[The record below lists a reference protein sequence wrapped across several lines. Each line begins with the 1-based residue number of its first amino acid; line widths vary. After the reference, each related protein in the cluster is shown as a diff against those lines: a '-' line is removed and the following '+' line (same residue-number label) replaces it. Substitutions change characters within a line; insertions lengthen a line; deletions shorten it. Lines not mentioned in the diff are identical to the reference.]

1 MAGFAS
7 ISRDELV
14 EVNAMHGIKRWKAQG
29 GYGEALNIGFPLVV
43 SMISN
48 TVMTFTDRIFL
59 GNYSLEALAASL
71 PANVVAFLFL
81 SFFMGVSEYVNVFIA
96 QYTGACRPGE
106 VGRSLWQG
114 IWFCVPSGL
123 FLAALLFLA
132 EPMFRFGGHPPAIQR
147 LEVVYFQM
155 LSVGSLPCLLSLC
168 LSNFYA
174 GRGLT
179 KPVMLIS
186 MGSIFINVP
195 LDYCLINGVGP
206 FPEMGIAGAGLA
218 TVIGFVV
225 PLIVY
230 VLLIFTR
237 ENEALY
243 KVRSGWRFNRK
254 LFGRFLHYGLPGGVQ
269 FFLDMFAISFF
280 VFIVGRF
287 GPVELASTSAVFS
300 IYNIA
305 FLPTIGLHVAASI
318 MVGQAMGDNN
328 PDRAAFAT
336 HSVLHLALAYM
347 GVMAV
352 VFWVMPEFLL
362 NLFRARGA
370 GGQEFAAV
378 LAMGEVLMRY
388 CAFFTLLDA
397 VAIVYMG
404 GLKGAGDSRFIMV
417 VMGASSIVCIVV
429 PLLVLNG
436 LGVNS
441 IHGPWIFLLVYVL
454 ILASTFSF
462 RFVRGP
468 WRRIDIIGR
477 NKPEMG

>member
-1 MAGFAS
+1 MN
-7 ISRDELV
+7 V
-14 EVNAMHGIKRWKAQG
+14 IKRWHAQG
-29 GYGEALNIGFPLVV
+29 GYREALKIGFPLVV

-59 GNYSLEALAASL
+59 GNYSLDALGASL
-71 PANVVAFLFL
+71 PANVMAFLFL

-96 QYTGACRPGE
+96 QYTGACRPAD
-106 VGRSLWQG
+106 VGRALWQG
-114 IWFCVPSGL
+114 LWFSIPSGL

-132 EPMFRFGGHPPAIQR
+132 EPMFRLIDHPPAIQR
-147 LEVVYFQM
+147 LEIIYFQI
-155 LSVGSLPCLLSLC
+155 LTVGSMPCLLGLC

-195 LDYCLINGVGP
+195 LDYCLINGIGP

-218 TVIGFVV
+218 TVIGFIA

-237 ENEALY
+237 ANEAVY
-243 KVRSGWRFNRK
+243 KVRSAWRFDRK
-254 LFGRFLHYGLPGGVQ
+254 LFGRFLHFGLPGGVQ

-300 IYNIA
+300 IYNLA

-318 MVGQAMGDNN
+318 MVGQAMGDGN
-328 PDRAAFAT
+328 PDRGAFAT

-352 VFWVMPEFLL
+352 VFWVMPEFLV

-370 GGQEFAAV
+370 AAADFDKV
-378 LAMGEVLMRY
+378 LVLGEVLMRY
-388 CAFFTLLDA
+388 CAVFTLLDA
-397 VAIVYMG
+397 VAIIFMG
-404 GLKGAGDSRFIMV
+404 GLKGAGDTRFIMT
-417 VMGASSIVCIVV
+417 VMGLSSIVCIVI
-429 PLLVLNG
+429 PLLVLNK
-436 LGVNS
+436 LNVTS
-441 IHGPWIFLLVYVL
+441 IHGPWIFLLLYVT
-454 ILASTFSF
+454 ILASTFTL
-462 RFVRGP
+462 RFIKGP
-468 WRRIDIIGR
+468 WRRIDLIGR
-477 NKPEMG
+477 DKPEMG

>member
-1 MAGFAS
+1 MS
-7 ISRDELV
+7 V
-14 EVNAMHGIKRWKAQG
+14 IKRWHAQG
-29 GYGEALNIGFPLVV
+29 GYKEALNIGFPLVV

-71 PANVVAFLFL
+71 PASIMAFLFL

-96 QYTGACRPGE
+96 QYTGACRPAD
-106 VGRSLWQG
+106 VGRALWQG
-114 IWFCVPSGL
+114 IWFCAPSGL
-123 FLAALLFLA
+123 FLAALLFIADPL
-132 EPMFRFGGHPPAIQR
+132 FGLSGHPAPIRQ
-147 LEVVYFQM
+147 LEVIYFQI
-155 LSVGSLPCLLSLC
+155 LTVGSLPCLLGMC
-168 LSNFYA
+168 LSNFFA

-195 LDYCLINGVGP
+195 LDYCLINGIGP
-206 FPEMGIAGAGLA
+206 FPEMGIAGAGVA
-218 TVIGFVV
+218 TVIGFIV

-230 VLLIFTR
+230 GMLIFTR
-237 ENEALY
+237 KNEAVY
-243 KVRSGWRFNRK
+243 KVRSAWRFDRK
-254 LFGRFLHYGLPGGVQ
+254 LFGRFLHFGLPGGVQ

-300 IYNIA
+300 IYNLA

-328 PDRAAFAT
+328 PNRAAFAT

-347 GVMAV
+347 GFMAV

-362 NLFRARGA
+362 NLFRARGEA
-370 GGQEFAAV
+370 GVEFGDV
-378 LAMGEVLMRY
+378 LVMGEVLMRY
-388 CAFFTLLDA
+388 CALFTLLDA

-404 GLKGAGDSRFIMV
+404 GLKGAGDTRFIMA
-417 VMGASSIVCIVV
+417 VMGVSSIVCIVI
-429 PLLVLNG
+429 PLLILNG

-454 ILASTFSF
+454 ILASTFSL
-462 RFVRGP
+462 RFTKGP
-468 WRRIDIIGR
+468 WRRIDLIGR
-477 NKPEMG
+477 DTPERS

>member
-1 MAGFAS
+1 M
-7 ISRDELV
+7 V
-14 EVNAMHGIKRWKAQG
+14 ERWHAQG
-29 GYGEALNIGFPLVV
+29 GYREALNIGLPLVV

-59 GNYSLEALAASL
+59 GNYSLEALGASL
-71 PANVVAFLFL
+71 PANVMAFLFL

-96 QYTGACRPGE
+96 QYTGACRPGD
-106 VGRSLWQG
+106 VGRALWQG
-114 IWFCVPSGL
+114 IWFCIPSGL
-123 FLAALLFLA
+123 FLASLCLIA
-132 EPMFRFGGHPPAIQR
+132 EPMFRLGGHPPAIQR
-147 LEVVYFQM
+147 LEVVYFQI
-155 LSVGSLPCLLSLC
+155 LTVGSLPCLLGLC
-168 LSNFYA
+168 LSNFFA

-195 LDYCLINGVGP
+195 LDYCLINGIGP

-218 TVIGFVV
+218 TVIGFIV

-237 ENEALY
+237 RNEALF
-243 KVRSGWRFNRK
+243 KVRSAWRFDRK
-254 LFGRFLHYGLPGGVQ
+254 LFGRFLHFGLPGGVQ

-300 IYNIA
+300 IYNLA

-352 VFWVMPEFLL
+352 VFWFMPEFLL

-370 GGQEFAAV
+370 AGAEFDAV
-378 LAMGEVLMRY
+378 LGMGVVLMRY
-388 CAFFTLLDA
+388 CAVFTLLDA
-397 VAIVYMG
+397 VAIIYMG
-404 GLKGAGDSRFIMV
+404 GLKGAGDTRFIMAV
-417 VMGASSIVCIVV
+417 ISASSVFCIVI

-436 LGVNS
+436 LGVTS
-441 IHGPWIFLLVYVL
+441 IHGPWIFLLGYVM
-454 ILASTFSF
+454 ILAFTFAL
-462 RFVRGP
+462 RFNRGP
-468 WRRIDIIGR
+468 WRRIDLIGR
-477 NKPEMG
+477 GKLEMG

>member
-1 MAGFAS
+1 MNM
-7 ISRDELV
+7 V
-14 EVNAMHGIKRWKAQG
+14 KRWHARG
-29 GYGEALNIGFPLVV
+29 GYREALNIGFPLVV

-59 GNYSLEALAASL
+59 GNYSLESLGASL
-71 PANVVAFLFL
+71 PANIMAFLFL

-96 QYTGACRPGE
+96 QYTGACRPAD
-106 VGRSLWQG
+106 VGRALWQG

-123 FLAALLFLA
+123 FLASLLFIA
-132 EPMFRFGGHPPAIQR
+132 EPMFRLSGHPPTMQR
-147 LEVVYFQM
+147 LEVVYFQI
-155 LSVGSLPCLLSLC
+155 LTVGSLPCLIGLC
-168 LSNFYA
+168 LSNFFA

-195 LDYCLINGVGP
+195 LDYCLINGIGP

-218 TVIGFVV
+218 TVIGFIV
-225 PLIVY
+225 PVFVY
-230 VLLIFTR
+230 ILLIFTKK
-237 ENEALY
+237 NEAVY
-243 KVRSGWRFNRK
+243 KVRSAWRFDRE
-254 LFGRFLHYGLPGGVQ
+254 LFGRFLHFGLPGGVQ
-269 FFLDMFAISFF
+269 FFLDMFAVSFF

-287 GPVELASTSAVFS
+287 GQVELASTSAVFS
-300 IYNIA
+300 IYNLA

-318 MVGQAMGDNN
+318 MVGQAMGDGN

-336 HSVLHLALAYM
+336 QSVLHMALAYM

-370 GGQEFAAV
+370 AAADFDAV
-378 LAMGEVLMRY
+378 LVMGRVLMRY
-388 CAFFTLLDA
+388 CAVFTLLDA

-404 GLKGAGDSRFIMV
+404 GLKGAGDTRFIMA
-417 VMGASSIVCIVV
+417 VMGTSSIVCIVI

-436 LGVNS
+436 LGINS

-454 ILASTFSF
+454 ILATTFAF
-462 RFVRGP
+462 RFVKGP
-468 WRRIDIIGR
+468 WRRIDLIGR

>member
-1 MAGFAS
+1 MNM
-7 ISRDELV
+7 V
-14 EVNAMHGIKRWKAQG
+14 KRWHAQG
-29 GYGEALNIGFPLVV
+29 GYREALNIGLPLVV

-59 GNYSLEALAASL
+59 GNYSLESLAASL
-71 PANVVAFLFL
+71 PANIVAFLFL

-96 QYTGACRPGE
+96 QYTGACRPAD
-106 VGRSLWQG
+106 VGRALWQG

-123 FLAALLFLA
+123 FLAALCFLA
-132 EPMFRFGGHPPAIQR
+132 EPMFRLGGHPPAIQR
-147 LEVVYFQM
+147 LEVIYFQI
-155 LSVGSLPCLLSLC
+155 LTVGSLPCLLGLC
-168 LSNFYA
+168 LSNFFA

-195 LDYCLINGVGP
+195 LDYCLINGFGP
-206 FPEMGIAGAGLA
+206 FPEMGIAGAGIA
-218 TVIGFVV
+218 TVIGFIV

-237 ENEALY
+237 RNEVLF
-243 KVRSGWRFNRK
+243 KVRSAWRFDRE
-254 LFGRFLHYGLPGGVQ
+254 LFGRFLHFGLPGGVQ
-269 FFLDMFAISFF
+269 FFLDMFAVSFF

-300 IYNIA
+300 IYNLA

-318 MVGQAMGDNN
+318 MVGQAMGDGN

-370 GGQEFAAV
+370 AGAEFDAV
-378 LAMGEVLMRY
+378 LKMGEVLMRY
-388 CAFFTLLDA
+388 CAVFTLLDA

-404 GLKGAGDSRFIMV
+404 GLKGAGDTRFIMG
-417 VMGASSIVCIVV
+417 VMGTASIACIVL
-429 PLLVLNG
+429 PLLVLNE
-436 LGVNS
+436 LGMTS
-441 IHGPWIFLLVYVL
+441 IHGPWIFLLVYVM
-454 ILASTFSF
+454 ILTATFSY
-462 RFVRGP
+462 RFTKGP
-468 WRRIDIIGR
+468 WRRIDLIGR
-477 NKPEMG
+477 EKSEMG

>member
-1 MAGFAS
+1 MNM
-7 ISRDELV
+7 V
-14 EVNAMHGIKRWKAQG
+14 KRWHAQG
-29 GYGEALNIGFPLVV
+29 GYREALNIGLPLVV

-59 GNYSLEALAASL
+59 GNYSLESLAASL
-71 PANVVAFLFL
+71 PANIVAFLFL

-96 QYTGACRPGE
+96 QYTGACRPAD
-106 VGRSLWQG
+106 VGRALWQG
-114 IWFCVPSGL
+114 IWFCAPSGL
-123 FLAALLFLA
+123 FLAALCFLA
-132 EPMFRFGGHPPAIQR
+132 EPMFRLGGHPANIQR
-147 LEVVYFQM
+147 LEVIYFQI
-155 LSVGSLPCLLSLC
+155 LTVGSLPCLLGLC
-168 LSNFYA
+168 LSNFFA

-195 LDYCLINGVGP
+195 LDYCLINGIGP
-206 FPEMGIAGAGLA
+206 FPEMGIAGAGIA
-218 TVIGFVV
+218 TVIGFIV

-230 VLLIFTR
+230 ILLIFTR
-237 ENEALY
+237 KNEALF
-243 KVRSGWRFNRK
+243 KVRSAWRFDRE
-254 LFGRFLHYGLPGGVQ
+254 LFGRFLHFGLPGGVQ
-269 FFLDMFAISFF
+269 FFLDMFAVSFF

-300 IYNIA
+300 IYNLA

-318 MVGQAMGDNN
+318 MVGQAMGDGN

-370 GGQEFAAV
+370 SGAEFDAV
-378 LAMGEVLMRY
+378 LKMGVVLMRY
-388 CAFFTLLDA
+388 CSVFTLLDA

-404 GLKGAGDSRFIMV
+404 GLKGAGDTRFIMAV
-417 VMGASSIVCIVV
+417 ISIGSIVCIVI
-429 PLLVLNG
+429 PLLVLNA
-436 LGVNS
+436 LGWTS
-441 IHGPWIFLLVYVL
+441 IHGPWIFLLGYVM
-454 ILASTFSF
+454 ILASTFSH
-462 RFVRGP
+462 RFTKGP
-468 WRRIDIIGR
+468 WRRIDLIGR
-477 NKPEMG
+477 EKSEMG